1 MIIYCTNNL
10 LTIIYSMK
18 KSFLIFFLGIFS
30 TFSLFAQETLVKGSV
45 IDAVSYEPIPEVTV
59 TIEGS
64 DLSTKTDGLG
74 QFSFKKGI
82 PLGEQVLKIEKLDY
96 TTKSYPIIVNEG
108 QTVDIQD
115 MTLAY
120 NASDKKD
127 LYIISI
133 SDDQLNSEDD
143 GLTSNVSGLLQ
154 SSRDVFL
161 SAAAF
166 DFSATFFRPRGL
178 DNANG
183 KVLINGLELNKQSTG
198 RPQWGNWGG
207 INDLQRNQEFSMGL
221 SPNDY
226 NFGDLAGTNNI
237 IMRASK
243 YRKGGRLSFASAN
256 RSYEGRLMAS
266 YNSGLTENGWA
277 YSLLASRRFGDGGY
291 VDGTLY
297 DANSFVASVEKKI
310 NENHSINFTSI
321 YAQNRRGRGTA
332 LTQEV
337 FDLKGRQYNPFWG
350 ELNGE
355 IRNSRIRRIEEP
367 ILMLNHYWNLSEKTS
382 INTNIGYQFGETGNT
397 RVDNGGTRLVT
408 FQGQDSYIGGARN
421 TDPTYYQNLPSY
433 FLNVDGG
440 PTAYNYEQAYLAGQA
455 FQNDGQFDWRA
466 LYTANATSENAIY
479 AIQEDR
485 IDDKQ
490 LMANIIFDTELTD
503 KIRFNASVNYRRLNS
518 ENFAEVSDLLGGT
531 TYLDVDFFS
540 DENIQSTDGVLTTAQ
555 SDLNNPNRLVREGDR
570 YKYNYEIDANVIGAF
585 AQAVFKYSK
594 VDFYLAG
601 NVSKTDYQR
610 NGLYENGYFEGN
622 SFGKGDKVEFE
633 NFGAKAGATYKITGR
648 HLLDFNG
655 AYMTKAPNIRNT
667 FANVRQSNMLLR
679 DVDSETITSVDASY
693 IFRSSIV
700 KARLTGFY
708 SNFQDG
714 TETGFFFS
722 EGAGSNLVQE
732 AITGIETQRIGAELG
747 IEAQVT
753 PTIKL
758 KGAASFGQYTYNNNP
773 NLTLY
778 SQEFGTG
785 TAVFGD
791 GTTNLKNLHVAGGPE
806 RAFQLGFEYRDPD
819 YWNIGVT
826 ANHFS
831 NAYVDASALK
841 RSAAFITDPE
851 LYADTQFQD
860 ATAGGN
866 DYVLTGGEINSVD
879 PAIAKRLLQQEQF
892 DDYMLVNIIGG
903 KSWKVNDYFVGFFA
917 TINNVFNQEY
927 RTGGFEQSR
936 RVDYR
941 SQLDEQTN
949 ENGPVF
955 GNRYFFGNG
964 TTYYL
969 NVYVRF

>member
-1 MIIYCTNNL
+1 
-10 LTIIYSMK
+10 MK
-18 KSFLIFFLGIFS
+18 KSFLFFLLGIFS
-30 TFSLFAQETLVKGSV
+30 TCTVLAQGTIVKGSV
-45 IDAVSYEPIPEVTV
+45 KDAVTNEPLPNVTV
-59 TIEGS
+59 TIEDSG
-64 DLSTKTDGLG
+64 LSTKTDALG
-74 QFSFKKGI
+74 QFIFNKGI
-82 PLGEQVLKIEKLDY
+82 PLGEQILKIEQVDY
-96 TTKSYPIIVNEG
+96 TTKRYPIIVNQG

-161 SAAAF
+161 NAAAF

-207 INDLQRNQEFSMGL
+207 INDLQRNQEFSMGI

-243 YRKGGRLSFASAN
+243 YREGGRLSFASAN

-266 YNSGLTENGWA
+266 YSSGLMEDGWA

-291 VDGTLY
+291 IEGTLY

-310 NENHSINFTSI
+310 NDNHSINFTSI

-337 FDLKGRQYNPFWG
+337 FELKGRQYNPFWG
-350 ELNGE
+350 ELDGE

-367 ILMLNHYWNLSEKTS
+367 ILMLNHYWDISEKTS

-433 FLNVDGG
+433 HLNVDGG
-440 PTAYNYEQAYLAGQA
+440 PTAYDYELAYQAQQSFL
-455 FQNDGQFDWRA
+455 NDGQFNWNE
-466 LYTANATSENAIY
+466 LYTANASFENSVY

-490 LMANIIFDTELTD
+490 LMANIIFDTELND
-503 KIRFNASVNYRRLNS
+503 NIRLNAAVNYRKLSS
-518 ENFAEVSDLLGGT
+518 ENFAEVSDLLGGSG
-531 TYLDVDFFS
+531 YLDVDFFS

-555 SDLNNPNRLVREGDR
+555 SDIRNPNRIAQEGDR
-570 YKYNYEIDANVIGAF
+570 YKYNYEIDANVVSGF

-610 NGLYENGYFEGN
+610 TGLFENGYFVGN
-622 SFGKGDKVEFE
+622 SLGQGPKAEFE
-633 NFGAKAGATYKITGR
+633 NFGAKAGATYKISGK

-667 FANVRQSNMLLR
+667 FANVRQSNMLLD
-679 DVDSETITSVDASY
+679 DVDSETIKSVDASY
-693 IFRSSIV
+693 IFRSPIV

-708 SNFQDG
+708 SKFEDA

-732 AITGIETQRIGAELG
+732 AITGIERQHIGAEFG

-758 KGAASFGQYTYNNNP
+758 KGAASVGQYTYTNNP
-773 NLTLY
+773 NLTYY

-785 TAVFGD
+785 RAIFGD

-806 RAFQLGFEYRDPD
+806 RAYQLGFEYRDPD

-826 ANHFS
+826 FNQFS
-831 NAYVDASALK
+831 NAYVDPSALK
-841 RSAAFITDPE
+841 RSAAFVIDPE
-851 LYADTQFQD
+851 LYTDTQFQD
-860 ATAGGN
+860 ATAGG
-866 DYVLTGGEINSVD
+866 DLYVVSGGEINDID
-879 PAIAKRLLQQEQF
+879 PTIAKQLLQQEQF
-892 DDYMLVNIIGG
+892 DDYMLVNVVGG
-903 KSWKVNDYFVGFFA
+903 KSWKIDDYFVGFFA
-917 TINNVFNQEY
+917 TINNIFDQEY
-927 RTGGFEQSR
+927 KTGGFEQSR

-949 ENGPVF
+949 ANGPVF

>member
-1 MIIYCTNNL
+1 
-10 LTIIYSMK
+10 MK
-18 KSFLIFFLGIFS
+18 KSFLFFLLGIFS
-30 TFSLFAQETLVKGSV
+30 TFTLIAQDTIVKGSV
-45 IDAVSYEPIPEVTV
+45 IDAVTNEPLPNVTV

-64 DLSTKTDGLG
+64 GLSAKTDALG
-74 QFSFKKGI
+74 QFIFNKEI
-82 PLGEQVLKIEKLDY
+82 PLGEQILKIEQVDY
-96 TTKSYPIIVNEG
+96 TSKRYPIIVNQG

-161 SAAAF
+161 NAAAF

-183 KVLINGLELNKQSTG
+183 KVLINGLEMNKQDTG

-243 YRKGGRLSFASAN
+243 YREGGRLSFASAN

-266 YNSGLTENGWA
+266 YSSGLMEDGWA

-297 DANSFVASVEKKI
+297 DANSFVASVEKQI
-310 NENHSINFTSI
+310 NDKHSINFTSI

-355 IRNSRIRRIEEP
+355 IRNSRIRKIEEP
-367 ILMLNHYWNLSEKTS
+367 ILMLNHYWDISEKTS
-382 INTNIGYQFGETGNT
+382 INTNIGYQFGTSGNT

-433 FLNVDGG
+433 LLNVDGG
-440 PTAYNYEQAYLAGQA
+440 PTAYDYELAYTAQQSFL
-455 FQNDGQFDWRA
+455 NDGQFNWNE
-466 LYTANATSENAIY
+466 LYTANVNSENSIY

-490 LMANIIFDTELTD
+490 LMANIIFDTELND
-503 KIRFNASVNYRRLNS
+503 NIRLNAAVNYRKLNS
-518 ENFAEVSDLLGGT
+518 ENFAEVSDLLGGSG
-531 TYLDVDFFS
+531 YLDVDFFS

-555 SDLNNPNRLVREGDR
+555 SDVRNPNRIVGKGDR
-570 YKYNYEIDANVIGAF
+570 YKYNYEIDANVVGGF

-601 NVSKTDYQR
+601 NISKTDYQR
-610 NGLYENGYFEGN
+610 NGLFENGYFEGN
-622 SFGKGDKVEFE
+622 SFGKGEKVEFE
-633 NFGAKAGATYKITGR
+633 NFGVKAGATYKISGK

-655 AYMTKAPNIRNT
+655 GYMTKAPNIRNT
-667 FANVRQSNMLLR
+667 FANARQSNMILE
-679 DVDSETITSVDASY
+679 DVVSETITTVDASY
-693 IFRSSIV
+693 IFRSPIV
-700 KARLTGFY
+700 NARLTGFY
-708 SNFQDG
+708 SKFEDG
-714 TETGFFFS
+714 TDTGFFFS

-732 AITGIETQRIGAELG
+732 AITGIETQRIGGELG

-758 KGAASFGQYTYNNNP
+758 KGAASVGQYTYTNNP
-773 NLTLY
+773 NLTYY

-785 TAVFGD
+785 RAVFGD

-806 RAFQLGFEYRDPD
+806 RAYQLGFEYRDPD
-819 YWNIGVT
+819 YWNVGVT
-826 ANHFS
+826 FNQFS
-831 NAYVDASALK
+831 NAYVDPSALK
-841 RSAAFITDPE
+841 RSAAF
-851 LYADTQFQD
+851 
-860 ATAGGN
+860 
-866 DYVLTGGEINSVD
+866 V
-879 PAIAKRLLQQEQF
+879 
-892 DDYMLVNIIGG
+892 
-903 KSWKVNDYFVGFFA
+903 
-917 TINNVFNQEY
+917 
-927 RTGGFEQSR
+927 
-936 RVDYR
+936 
-941 SQLDEQTN
+941 
-949 ENGPVF
+949 
-955 GNRYFFGNG
+955 
-964 TTYYL
+964 
-969 NVYVRF
+969 